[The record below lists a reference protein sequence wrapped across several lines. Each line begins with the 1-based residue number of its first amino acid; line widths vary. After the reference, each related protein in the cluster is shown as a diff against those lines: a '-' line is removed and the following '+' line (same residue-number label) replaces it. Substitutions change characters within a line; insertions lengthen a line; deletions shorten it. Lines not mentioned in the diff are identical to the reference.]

1 MKTRKFLS
9 ATVLGATLFLASSC
23 SDDSVTPI
31 APSGSRTTT
40 DTVIQQ
46 NRDNTVDEKPGQVVP
61 IENRDTI

>member
-1 MKTRKFLS
+1 MKARKFLS

-31 APSGSRTTT
+31 APSGSRSTT

-46 NRDNTVDEKPGQVVP
+46 NRDKAVDINPGEVVP
-61 IENRDTI
+61 IENREII